1 MKSPRHPL
9 ALLFAILIAANTF
22 LTPAHGVSQ
31 QPNILFLF
39 ADDLTY
45 EAIRA
50 FGHTDIDT
58 PNLDRLAARGTTFRR
73 CYNMGSWS
81 PAVCIASRAML
92 ITGRHVWDAQSVH
105 PKLNGE
111 RDRGVLWPQ
120 LLAHAGYETYMTGKW
135 HIPTEASRCFQS
147 VGTVRQGMPKDS
159 AQAYNRPIDGK
170 PDTWRADD
178 SDLGG
183 YWTGGRHW
191 SEVTA
196 DEAIGFIKQDE
207 RSRKPFFMY
216 VAFNAPHDPRQ
227 SPSEYLAQYPIERVA
242 LPRAYQPD
250 YQHKDDI
257 GCGSGLRDEKL
268 APFPRTEHA
277 VKVHRRE
284 YYALISHLDAQIGR
298 ILDALESSGLGE
310 NTWIFFTADHGL
322 AVGNHGLMGKQNMY
336 DHSVRVPF
344 IVKGPGVPKGQV
356 REAAI
361 YLQDVMPTTLALA
374 GVDKPRHVFFNDL
387 APLIADEKKSSNYP
401 AVYGAY
407 LHLQRSV
414 TSEGWKLIYYPK
426 TELRRLYHLTADPLE
441 RTDLADDAAQKA
453 RIDILTEKLSD
464 LQATLADKMAG
475 PRKP

>member
-1 MKSPRHPL
+1 MKSPHPL
-9 ALLFAILIAANTF
+9 AILLALTVAASPLSSTAQAA
-22 LTPAHGVSQ
+22 PQ
-31 QPNILFLF
+31 KPNILFLF

-45 EAIRA
+45 EAVRA

-105 PKLNGE
+105 PKLNAE
-111 RDRGVLWPQ
+111 RENGVLWPQ
-120 LLAHAGYETYMTGKW
+120 LLAQAGYETYMTGKW
-135 HIPTEASRCFQS
+135 HIPTDAARCFQT

-159 AQAYNRPIDGK
+159 AQAYNRPLEGK
-170 PDTWRADD
+170 PDLWRADD

-183 YWTGGRHW
+183 YWTGGKHW

-196 DEAIGFIKQDE
+196 EEAIGFIKQDN

-227 SPSEYLAQYPIERVA
+227 SPREFLDRYPLERIA
-242 LPRAYQPD
+242 LPRAYQAD
-250 YQHKDDI
+250 YPHKDDI
-257 GCGSGLRDEKL
+257 GCGPSLRDEKL

-284 YYALISHLDAQIGR
+284 YYALITHLDTQIGR
-298 ILDALESSGLGE
+298 ILDTLETSGLAE
-310 NTWIFFTADHGL
+310 NTLIFFTADHGL

-344 IVKGPGVPKGQV
+344 IVSGPNVPKGQT
-356 REAAI
+356 RDAAI

-374 GVDKPRHVFFNDL
+374 GAKKPAHVFFNDL
-387 APLIADEKKSSNYP
+387 HPLIADEKQPSLYP
-401 AVYGAY
+401 AVYGSY
-407 LHLQRSV
+407 LQLQRSV
-414 TSEGWKLIYYPK
+414 THNGWKLIHYPK
-426 TELRRLYHLTADPLE
+426 TGANRLYHLETDPLE
-441 RTDLADDAAQKA
+441 KSDLANEPAQTE
-453 RIDILTEKLSD
+453 RISMLKEKLSN
-464 LQATLADKMAG
+464 LQTTLHDKLNA
-475 PRKP
+475 PPAN